1 MGGCKIM
8 KRLTMEIVPGGKYL
22 LNGYDRYTMTEAIN
36 KLGRYEETG
45 LEPEEIG
52 KMDSSL
58 LKQQKLTMKQEE
70 ENE

>member
-1 MGGCKIM
+1 MDI
-8 KRLTMEIVPGGKYL
+8 
-22 LNGYDRYTMTEAIN
+22 
-36 KLGRYEETG
+36 LGRYEETG